1 MLVFLQNIESPAQRS
16 KLEKLYFS
24 CRDKM
29 YAVAYRVLQNGHDAE
44 DAVHQAFVRIAE
56 SGARVETM
64 EDARAAAL
72 AMLVTERIAIDLY
85 RRRKRMPILPLEE
98 ETVGLTVEYSGG
110 NDLARCMAALPT
122 SYRQVLLLKHHHG
135 YTTKEIARI
144 MGISEWNVLKT
155 EQRAKAKLE
164 KLCKEA
170 EIL

>member
-1 MLVFLQNIESPAQRS
+1 MLVFRQSKDPPAEKS
-16 KLEKLYFS
+16 GLERLYRA

-29 YAVAYRVLQNGHDAE
+29 YAAAYQVLQNSHDAE
-44 DAVHQAFVRIAE
+44 DAVHQAVIRIAE
-56 SGARVETM
+56 SGIRVNTM
-64 EDARAAAL
+64 EDDRVAAL
-72 AMLVTERIAIDLY
+72 AILVTERIAIDLY
-85 RRRKRMPILPLEE
+85 RRRQRMPILPLEE
-98 ETVGLTVEYSGG
+98 EAVGLTVEYSGG
-110 NDLARCMAALPT
+110 NDLARCMAALPA

-135 YTTKEIARI
+135 YTTKEIAKI